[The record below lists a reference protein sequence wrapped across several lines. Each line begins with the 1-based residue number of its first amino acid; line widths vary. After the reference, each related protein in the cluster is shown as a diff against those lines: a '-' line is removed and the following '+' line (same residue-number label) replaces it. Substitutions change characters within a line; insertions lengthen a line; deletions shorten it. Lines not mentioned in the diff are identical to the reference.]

1 MSTVHEVSVAM
12 CAGATVSW
20 VAAGG
25 NVVGVFAIAD
35 APRAEAAEAVSAL
48 RGAHL
53 KAGTSDQL

>member
-1 MSTVHEVSVAM
+1 M